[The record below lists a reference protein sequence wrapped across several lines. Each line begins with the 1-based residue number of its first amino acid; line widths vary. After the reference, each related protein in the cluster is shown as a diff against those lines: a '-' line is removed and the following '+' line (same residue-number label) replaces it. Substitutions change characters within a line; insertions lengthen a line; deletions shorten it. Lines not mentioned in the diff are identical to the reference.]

1 VAQPLNRF
9 ELLRL
14 AAKYVWSTPPEV
26 VASSDLSGLVAS
38 VMEIGTWED
47 AHDLLELVGADPFIE
62 VLRAPPPGVLSD
74 KSLAFWHARL
84 RREGEPPRAPHRFN

>member
-1 VAQPLNRF
+1 VIQPVDRI

-26 VASSDLSGLVAS
+26 VANGDLSGLVAS

-47 AHDLLELVGADPFIE
+47 AHELLELVGPSPFIE
-62 VLRAPPPGVLSD
+62 VLRAPPPGSVCD
-74 KSLAFWHARL
+74 RSLAFWHARL
-84 RREGEPPRAPHRFN
+84 RQQGGPPRAPRRFS